1 MSLPGTLRL
10 GPLQL
15 ITTPL
20 KSTLQALA
28 SNWRSLYSTYL
39 HDRAKVALDS
49 LVQQRET
56 MIQVLTS
63 EVVVGDLSFLREVL
77 ELLEQIDELQLT
89 IDEKYL
95 AVEEM
100 YRQLR

>member
-1 MSLPGTLRL
+1 M
-10 GPLQL
+10 
-15 ITTPL
+15 
-20 KSTLQALA
+20 
-28 SNWRSLYSTYL
+28 
-39 HDRAKVALDS
+39 ALDS
-49 LVQQRET
+49 LVQQREA

-77 ELLEQIDELQLT
+77 ELLEQIDELHLT
-89 IDEKYL
+89 VDEKYS